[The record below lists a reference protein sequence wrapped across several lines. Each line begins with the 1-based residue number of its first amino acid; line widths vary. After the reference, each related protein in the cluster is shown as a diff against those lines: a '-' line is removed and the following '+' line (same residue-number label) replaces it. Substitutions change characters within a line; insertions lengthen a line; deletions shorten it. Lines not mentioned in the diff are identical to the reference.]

1 MECVGQKV
9 SHRNLY
15 LWKCGFQKNQGPSE
29 PKNLVM
35 VKVVRSKVLYGS
47 AWGKWC
53 RTETCIC
60 GSVAFK
66 KTKAQVSPKIL

>member
-1 MECVGQKV
+1 MECVGQMV

-35 VKVVRSKVLYGS
+35 VKVVRSKVLYGVRG
-47 AWGKWC
+47 AKG
-53 RTETCIC
+53 
-60 GSVAFK
+60 VAQKLVFVEVWLSK
-66 KTKAQVSPKIL
+66 KPRPK